1 MEPQPPLPL
10 SSVPSRGCSAVQL
23 GECIEEVL
31 KLTLISSIQGKLHT
45 GLSNEY
51 CANLLRDDPSDPLPT
66 NDASCRSVHQNHMT
80 ASTESP
86 NANRTAIGGLRFS
99 QCFVSIDSEEVDF
112 DSMFRSLFSQLRD
125 GLKTIEGRC
134 AVCKYKRFQS
144 GHLLLFNKSLTAQ
157 VQDVRQYASFHE
169 MLEAEGLSKVLPGV
183 TSIEAGVQIY
193 RRFYSEEEERSNGV
207 LAVCVS
213 IPTSQLY
220 VITANILSGLS
231 YSGVQKLLGF
241 VQTIGTNPESLPLP
255 SSPLLSTFSAP
266 NNPDV

>member
-1 MEPQPPLPL
+1 SKGVISYPLYKRLAL
-10 SSVPSRGCSAVQL
+10 SLYRSIHSGALCTAYKEVIPVHEDQSSENKEKEWNKLIVGEGSALLQ
-23 GECIEEVL
+23 IL
-31 KLTLISSIQGKLHT
+31 K
-45 GLSNEY
+45 
-51 CANLLRDDPSDPLPT
+51 
-66 NDASCRSVHQNHMT
+66 
-80 ASTESP
+80 
-86 NANRTAIGGLRFS
+86 
-99 QCFVSIDSEEVDF
+99 EVDF
-112 DSMFRSLFSQLRD
+112 ELDVQEPFFSQLRD

-134 AVCKYKRFQS
+134 AVGKYKRFQS